1 MNPER
6 IQGNVYPCET
16 NFFGCSAAGSKFF
29 ESEFWRPH
37 KRISYSIYLMS
48 KKRVVYFYDRDVA
61 NHHYGENHPMKPH
74 RLAITH
80 NLILNYGLHKKMKV
94 YKPRRATVEDLT
106 KFHSP
111 EYIEFLQR
119 SLFHLCLNKTFL
131 SLFIY
136 LMT

>member
-1 MNPER
+1 
-6 IQGNVYPCET
+6 
-16 NFFGCSAAGSKFF
+16 
-29 ESEFWRPH
+29 
-37 KRISYSIYLMS
+37 MS

-80 NLILNYGLHKKMKV
+80 NLILNYGLHKKMKI

-119 SLFHLCLNKTFL
+119 SLFQILQHKFSFCFINHKKYIKICKIQNILKFL
-131 SLFIY
+131 FQTLTILKRKRIFFIF
-136 LMT
+136 